1 MPNNLSIYS
10 GIQGIRDNISGSLHG
25 DCHELL
31 AEIWLKPNL
40 IVEKKKWRTCSLSL
54 KEMFRICNLAGSKT
68 YIFLCCRMIQMQKIT
83 NGHAQWEYWP
93 LENFKGFYISKKWLQ
108 NRNKIEKQL
117 ASNHL
122 YQPVFMPMKS
132 QYYIPGSTTQSFI
145 FHSRTPFYWIECLQP
160 TA

>member
-1 MPNNLSIYS
+1 MFFLVVLSLDIEMLDWNMVKTKTLS
-10 GIQGIRDNISGSLHG
+10 
-25 DCHELL
+25 
-31 AEIWLKPNL
+31 W
-40 IVEKKKWRTCSLSL
+40 KKKWKACSLSL
-54 KEMFRICNLAGSKT
+54 KEMFRICNLAVKQ
-68 YIFLCCRMIQMQKIT
+68 IFFLCCRLIQMQKIT
-83 NGHAQWEYWP
+83 NGYAQWKYWP
-93 LENFKGFYISKKWLQ
+93 LKNFKGFYISKKWLQ